1 MKLGG
6 EVLYMKHT
14 DRTLDYIID
23 EMIDTV
29 KNSKDEIFEIAED
42 SRKEYQ
48 TLEQE
53 LAVLKEDVTVVI
65 DEGDA
70 LEKKV
75 KLARKKLAEVSKN
88 FKEYSEDKIREV
100 YDQAHQLQT
109 DLVVTR
115 DKEKVLRERRD
126 EIELRLKSIE
136 QMVERAEGLVGKVSI
151 VLNYLN
157 EDFQEVSDLISDAYE
172 KQEFGLKIIEAQEE
186 ERRRLSREM
195 HDGPAQMLANIMLRS
210 EIVDRTFKK
219 GDVDSAVQEMRNV
232 RVMIRE
238 SLHEVRRI
246 IYDLRPMALD
256 DLGLIPTIKKYI
268 STLED
273 QHPNIRFKYQSSDER
288 LHSHYEVALF
298 RLIQESIQNAIKHAE
313 AELILVELDI
323 SCDRVV
329 ATITDNGKGFEQS
342 EKKDKSFGIIGMHE
356 RVDILGGDLDLTSK
370 KGAGTRVNITIPLE
384 LDDNTAN

>member
-1 MKLGG
+1 MKN
-6 EVLYMKHT
+6 T

-29 KNSKDEIFEIAED
+29 KHSKDEVFEIAEE
-42 SRKEYQ
+42 SRKEYE
-48 TLEQE
+48 TLSNE
-53 LAVLKEDVTVVI
+53 LAVLKEEVTMI
-65 DEGDA
+65 IAEGDL
-70 LEKKV
+70 LEKKARTARR
-75 KLARKKLAEVSKN
+75 KLSEVSKN
-88 FKEYSEDKIREV
+88 FRKYSEEDIRQV

-109 DLVVTR
+109 DLLVTR

-126 EIELRLKSIE
+126 EIELRLIAIE
-136 QMVERAEGLVGKVSI
+136 QMVERAEGLVGKISI
-151 VLNYLN
+151 VLNYLS
-157 EDFQEVSDLISDAYE
+157 EDFKEVSDLIHDAHL

-219 GDVDSAVQEMRNV
+219 GNVKSAVMEMRNV
-232 RVMIRE
+232 RAMIRE
-238 SLHEVRRI
+238 SLYEVRRI

-273 QHPNIRFKYQSSDER
+273 QHPNIRFKYHSSNER

-298 RLIQESIQNAIKHAE
+298 RLIQEAIQNAIKHAE
-313 AELILVELDI
+313 AEQIIVQLEITKKEAI
-323 SCDRVV
+323 

-342 EKKDKSFGIIGMHE
+342 EKKEKSFGIIGMHE
-356 RVDILGGDLDLTSK
+356 RVEILGGDIKINSK
-370 KGAGTRVNITIPLE
+370 IGTGTKISIVIPIE
-384 LDDNTAN
+384 KNNSTAN

>member
-1 MKLGG
+1 MKN
-6 EVLYMKHT
+6 T

-29 KNSKDEIFEIAED
+29 KHSKDEVFEIAEE
-42 SRKEYQ
+42 SRKEYE
-48 TLEQE
+48 TLSNE
-53 LAVLKEDVTVVI
+53 LAVLKEEVTMI
-65 DEGDA
+65 IAEGDL
-70 LEKKV
+70 LEKKARTARR
-75 KLARKKLAEVSKN
+75 KLSEVSKN
-88 FKEYSEDKIREV
+88 FRKYSEEDIRQV

-109 DLVVTR
+109 DLLVTR

-126 EIELRLKSIE
+126 EIELRLIAIE
-136 QMVERAEGLVGKVSI
+136 QMVERAEGLVGKISI
-151 VLNYLN
+151 VLNYLS
-157 EDFQEVSDLISDAYE
+157 EDFKEVSDLIHDAHL

-219 GDVDSAVQEMRNV
+219 GNVESAVMEMRNV
-232 RVMIRE
+232 RAMIRE
-238 SLHEVRRI
+238 SLYEVRRI

-273 QHPNIRFKYQSSDER
+273 QHPNIRFKYHSSNER

-298 RLIQESIQNAIKHAE
+298 RLIQEAIQNAIKHAE
-313 AELILVELDI
+313 AEQIIVQLEITKKEAI
-323 SCDRVV
+323 

-342 EKKDKSFGIIGMHE
+342 EKKEKSFGIIGMHE
-356 RVDILGGDLDLTSK
+356 RVEILGGDIKINSK
-370 KGAGTRVNITIPLE
+370 IGTGTKISIVIPIE
-384 LDDNTAN
+384 KNNSTAN

>member
-1 MKLGG
+1 MKS
-6 EVLYMKHT
+6 T
-14 DRTLDYIID
+14 DHTLDYIID

-29 KNSKDEIFEIAED
+29 KNSKDEVFEIAEE
-42 SRKEYQ
+42 SRKEYE

-53 LAVLKEDVTVVI
+53 LAVLKEDVATVI
-65 DEGDA
+65 AEGDI
-70 LEKKV
+70 LEKKSN
-75 KLARKKLAEVSKN
+75 LSRKKLSEVSKN
-88 FKEYSEDKIREV
+88 FKKHSEDKVKEV

-109 DLVVTR
+109 KLVVTR
-115 DKEKVLRERRD
+115 DKEKALRLRRD
-126 EIELRLKSIE
+126 EIELRLKTIE
-136 QMVERAEGLVGKVSI
+136 QMVERAEGLVGKISI

-157 EDFQEVSDLISDAYE
+157 EDFKEVSELISDAHE

-186 ERRRLSREM
+186 ERSRLSREM

-210 EIVDRTFKK
+210 EIVDRTYKK

-232 RVMIRE
+232 RVMIRD
-238 SLHEVRRI
+238 SLYEVRRI

-273 QHPNIRFKYQSSDER
+273 QHPNIRFKYQSTNER

-313 AELILVELDI
+313 AGLILVELDI
-323 SCDRVV
+323 SCEKVV
-329 ATITDNGKGFEQS
+329 ATITDNGKGIEQS

-356 RVDILGGDLDLTSK
+356 RVEILGGDLKINSSEEGT
-370 KGAGTRVNITIPLE
+370 GTRVSITIPVE
-384 LDDNTAN
+384 QENTTAN

>member
-1 MKLGG
+1 
-6 EVLYMKHT
+6 MKHT

-53 LAVLKEDVTVVI
+53 LAVLKEDVALVI

-88 FKEYSEDKIREV
+88 FKKYSEEKIREV

-115 DKEKVLRERRD
+115 DKEKMLRDRRD

-219 GDVDSAVQEMRNV
+219 GDVDGAVREMRDV
-232 RVMIRE
+232 RVMIRD
-238 SLHEVRRI
+238 SLYEVRRI

-268 STLED
+268 RTLED
-273 QHPNIRFKYQSSDER
+273 QHPNIRFQYQSSDER

-313 AELILVELDI
+313 AKLILVELDI

-356 RVDILGGDLDLTSK
+356 RVDILGGDLDITSK
-370 KGAGTRVNITIPLE
+370 QGAGTRVNITIPLE
-384 LDDNTAN
+384 HDNNTAN

>member
-1 MKLGG
+1 M
-6 EVLYMKHT
+6 YMKHT

-29 KNSKDEIFEIAED
+29 KNSKDEVFEIAEE
-42 SRKEYQ
+42 SRKEYE
-48 TLEQE
+48 TLEHE
-53 LAVLKEDVTVVI
+53 LAILKEDVATVI
-65 DEGDA
+65 EEGDL

-88 FKEYSEDKIREV
+88 FKEYSEDKIRKV

-136 QMVERAEGLVGKVSI
+136 QMVERAEGLVGKISI

-157 EDFQEVSDLISDAYE
+157 EDFKEVSDLISDAHQ

-219 GDVDSAVQEMRNV
+219 GDVDSAVKEMRNV
-232 RVMIRE
+232 RVMIRD
-238 SLHEVRRI
+238 SLYEVRRI

-268 STLED
+268 RTLED
-273 QHPNIRFKYQSSDER
+273 QHPNIRFKYQSSNER

-298 RLIQESIQNAIKHAE
+298 RLIQESIQNAMKHAE
-313 AELILVELDI
+313 AELIVVELDI
-323 SCDRVV
+323 SNERVV

-356 RVDILGGDLDLTSK
+356 RVEILGGELKINSK
-370 KGAGTRVNITIPLE
+370 KGTGTRVSIMIPVE
-384 LDDNTAN
+384 QDTTTAN

>member
-1 MKLGG
+1 
-6 EVLYMKHT
+6 MKHT